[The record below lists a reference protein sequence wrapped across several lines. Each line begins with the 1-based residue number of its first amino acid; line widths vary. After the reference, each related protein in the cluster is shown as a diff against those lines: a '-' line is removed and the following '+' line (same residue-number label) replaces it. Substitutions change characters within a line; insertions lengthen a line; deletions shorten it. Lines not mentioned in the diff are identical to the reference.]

1 MKFCF
6 GTLAGL
12 QARQERGQENFV
24 VKLPDETTVN
34 PELAFRERL
43 GVTMSSGDI
52 DVDVTPLKGSG
63 SEYSPV
69 TEESQQKEEGTTEG
83 SGHGHGD
90 DGDDLGALQI
100 LWNSTFGLVFN
111 TEMYVALFH

>member
-1 MKFCF
+1 M
-6 GTLAGL
+6 
-12 QARQERGQENFV
+12 